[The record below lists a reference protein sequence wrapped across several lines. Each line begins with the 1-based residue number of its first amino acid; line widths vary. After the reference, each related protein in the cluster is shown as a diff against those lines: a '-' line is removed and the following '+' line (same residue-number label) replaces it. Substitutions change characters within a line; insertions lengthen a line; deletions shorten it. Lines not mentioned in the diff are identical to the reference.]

1 MLRNKEDVKN
11 IAKTLVILTTVVM
24 TGCGSATPQTSENTS
39 VNTDAVQAE
48 KLTPEKSKSVPKK
61 DSVSSSDES
70 ATKDNSKT
78 SDKKNED
85 SKNEDKEN
93 TSDNKQSVDNK
104 AKGIDSTQ
112 PQSASKQA
120 DPAPS
125 TPSASSSSATKSQ
138 TCKTIHHDAQYET
151 ILHPAETHNEQVEH
165 PATGHFEDVPITKE
179 VGYIV
184 CGCGEMFTSAEEYG
198 KHSDPLVLSGDYI
211 HGSYYTTSK
220 TETVGYEKKWVQ
232 DTPAYVTTETIV
244 DKEQWTENKLV
255 KAAYDESVCQ

>member
-11 IAKTLVILTTVVM
+11 IVKTLVILTIVVM

-48 KLTPEKSKSVPKK
+48 KLTPEKNK
-61 DSVSSSDES
+61 DVSTTKGNSESS
-70 ATKDNSKT
+70 N
-78 SDKKNED
+78 KKNED

-93 TSDNKQSVDNK
+93 TSDDKQSLENE
-104 AKGIDSTQ
+104 AKGNDGTQ
-112 PQSASKQA
+112 SQSASKQA
-120 DPAPS
+120 DPVPS
-125 TPSASSSSATKSQ
+125 TPTLKQDAPSASSSSATKSQ

-232 DTPAYVTTETIV
+232 DTPAYITTETVV

-255 KAAYDESVCQ
+255 KAAYDESICQ